1 MSKNI
6 IDTLNRDPRVKNF
19 MQMMKQVAIRQ
30 NITENEWNQYKKDV
44 LLPFAIAICP
54 EALKTLADEIY
65 NKINNK

>member
-6 IDTLNRDPRVKNF
+6 IDIFNRNTRVKNF

-30 NITENEWNQYKKDV
+30 HITEDEWNRYKKDI

-54 EALKTLADEIY
+54 EALKIVADDVY
-65 NKINNK
+65 NRINNK